1 MILSGLCGAAM
12 LALSFDFILR
22 LGSGIGGLCDLAAVV
37 LATVFF
43 RLIDRG

>member
-12 LALSFDFILR
+12 LALRFDFILR
-22 LGSGIGGLCDLAAVV
+22 LGVGIGGLWDSAGVA

-43 RLIDRG
+43 GLVDRG